1 MAVANTNVL
10 NFLGKQVS
18 FEWNRTVPLTDQ
30 FSIVFH
36 EKIKGTVTNI
46 VLSVNCDP
54 EISVNEGDFYSLSEL
69 INFQIS

>member
-1 MAVANTNVL
+1 MAVANTNAL
-10 NFLGKQVS
+10 NLLGKEVS

-30 FSIVFH
+30 SSIVFH

-54 EISVNEGDFYSLSEL
+54 EISVNEGDFYVLSEL